1 MVLVQDNVAHD
12 LLTKSCHNINVINRS
27 LINMLSKTLSTV
39 FSFLLLFSF
48 LLIIPAQ
55 ASAQTFEWSGVC
67 VGEGPNT
74 DVATIQGAE
83 CLIANVFIVTITLI
97 GLVGFVMFIF
107 GAIKWMMSGSDTQ
120 GVKKAGSTMLYSVV
134 GLVVALSAF
143 IIINLIADFTGVN
156 VIRSFKIPTSQRGFA
171 SPNCMNASSGATCR
185 SRTQCTTLGNRIIG
199 QYDCTSPEICCAP

>member
-1 MVLVQDNVAHD
+1 M
-12 LLTKSCHNINVINRS
+12 RS
-27 LINMLSKTLSTV
+27 KIFSTV
-39 FSFLLLFSF
+39 FNILLFFSF
-48 LLIIPAQ
+48 LLIIPTQ

-107 GAIKWMMSGSDTQ
+107 GALKWMMSGSDTQ
-120 GVKKAGSTMLYSVV
+120 GIKKASSTMLYSVA

-143 IIINLIADFTGVN
+143 IIISLIADFTGVN
-156 VIRSFKIPTSQRGFA
+156 VIRSFRIPQSTRGLPLNPTNCGSIHPGSSCMPSSVCV
-171 SPNCMNASSGATCR
+171 SPNVNHGNCGSG
-185 SRTQCTTLGNRIIG
+185 IV
-199 QYDCTSPEICCAP
+199 CCGPP